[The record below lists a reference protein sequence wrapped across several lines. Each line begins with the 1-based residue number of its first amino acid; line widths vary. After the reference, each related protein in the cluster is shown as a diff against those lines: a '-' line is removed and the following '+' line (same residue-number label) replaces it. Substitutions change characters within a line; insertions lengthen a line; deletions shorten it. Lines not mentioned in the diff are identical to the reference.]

1 MKCQIV
7 TNSIKNFKTTNIG
20 GLPVHPIIRTPK
32 LEEVQDILE
41 LNSKIKIGEGTSGT
55 AYEYGENVIKIFDKI
70 LKKLAKKTL
79 FSEMDNLASLSHL
92 ITKSGN
98 ENYLHNTQKGL
109 FAFEKDKLPILVS
122 SKVAGENPHPI
133 EAPFNEKNLEAIVET
148 LNRLDKGFGKTQFLQ
163 ADMRPPNIKIT
174 ENDAGLLDFEYLH
187 RVKLGDEK
195 NIEQTAKTLP
205 QLNKSNYT
213 LFLNES
219 DTGFGTSN
227 LRAFEYD
234 TLAPYLYRSP
244 NITQA
249 QETFRNYIKLKSEHH
264 LEMAHHY
271 NKLQTELGN
280 EIFKRMEAE
289 EACHYMALKSG
300 DKDILHTEAAKL
312 QMYSFL
318 RWINL
323 TAQKLSAPPI
333 NIAQIE
339 SFLDKER
346 ASYIQEIQRG
356 ITNKDAVKVYYYT
369 NAKNTADEISNLITY
384 AAQTYKIPPERLMQ
398 KAEFGLLTDKL
409 LCKRTL

>member
-1 MKCQIV
+1 MKCQII
-7 TNSIKNFKTTNIG
+7 TNSIKNFRTTNIG
-20 GLPVHPIIRTPK
+20 GLPVHPILRTPK

-41 LNSKIKIGEGTSGT
+41 LNSKLKLGEGTSGT
-55 AYEYGENVIKIFDKI
+55 AYDFGDNVIKVFDKI
-70 LKKLAKKTL
+70 LKKFAKKSL

-109 FAFEKDKLPILVS
+109 FAFEKDRMPILVS
-122 SKVAGENPHPI
+122 SKVEGEIPHPVD
-133 EAPFNEKNLEAIVET
+133 APFNDKNLEALVET
-148 LNRLDKGFGKTQFLQ
+148 FHRLDKGFGRTQFLQ
-163 ADMRPPNIKIT
+163 SDMRPPNMKIT
-174 ENDAGLLDFEYLH
+174 ENNAGLLDFEYL
-187 RVKLGDEK
+187 RKIKLGNEK
-195 NIEQTAKTLP
+195 NLEETEKSLP
-205 QLNKSNYT
+205 TITKSNYAF
-213 LFLNES
+213 FLNES
-219 DTGFGTSN
+219 DTGYGTSN
-227 LRAFEYD
+227 LRAFEYE

-244 NITQA
+244 SITQA
-249 QETFRNYIKLKSEHH
+249 QETFRNYVKLKSEHH
-264 LEMAHHY
+264 FEMAHHY
-271 NKLQTELGN
+271 NKLQTELGD

-318 RWINL
+318 RWVNL

-384 AAQTYKIPPERLMQ
+384 AAQTYKIPPERLLQ

-409 LCKRTL
+409 LTI

>member
-163 ADMRPPNIKIT
+163 TDMRPPNIKIT
-174 ENDAGLLDFEYLH
+174 ENDAGLLDFEYLQ

-195 NIEQTAKTLP
+195 NIEKTAKTLP

-213 LFLNES
+213 FFLNES

-271 NKLQTELGN
+271 NKLQTELGD

-300 DKDILHTEAAKL
+300 DKDSLHTEAATL
-312 QMYSFL
+312 QM
-318 RWINL
+318 
-323 TAQKLSAPPI
+323 
-333 NIAQIE
+333 
-339 SFLDKER
+339 
-346 ASYIQEIQRG
+346 
-356 ITNKDAVKVYYYT
+356 
-369 NAKNTADEISNLITY
+369 
-384 AAQTYKIPPERLMQ
+384 
-398 KAEFGLLTDKL
+398 
-409 LCKRTL
+409 

>member
-7 TNSIKNFKTTNIG
+7 TNTIKNFKTTNVG
-20 GLPVHPIIRTPK
+20 GLSVHPILRTPK

-41 LNSKIKIGEGTSGT
+41 LNSKLKIGEGTSGT
-55 AYEYGENVIKIFDKI
+55 AYDFGDNVIKVFDKI

-109 FAFEKDKLPILVS
+109 FAFEKDRLPILVS
-122 SKVAGENPHPI
+122 SKVEGENPHPI
-133 EAPFNEKNLEAIVET
+133 EAPFNEKNLDAIVEI
-148 LNRLDKGFGKTQFLQ
+148 LHRLDKGFGKTQFLQ
-163 ADMRPPNIKIT
+163 SDMRPPNIKIT
-174 ENDAGLLDFEYLH
+174 EKDAGLLDFEYLH
-187 RVKLGDEK
+187 KIKLGNEK
-195 NIEQTAKTLP
+195 NIGDMEKALP

-213 LFLNES
+213 FFLNES

-227 LRAFEYD
+227 LRAFEYE

-244 NITQA
+244 SITQA
-249 QETFRNYIKLKSEHH
+249 QETFRNYVKLKSEHH
-264 LEMAHHY
+264 FEMAHHY
-271 NKLQTELGN
+271 KKLQTELGD
-280 EIFKRMEAE
+280 EIFKKMEAD
-289 EACHYMALKSG
+289 EACHYMVLKSG

-323 TAQKLSAPPI
+323 TAKKLNAPAI
-333 NIAQIE
+333 NLVQIE

-346 ASYIQEIQRG
+346 ANYIQGINRA
-356 ITNKDAVKVYYYT
+356 ITNKDATKLYYYT
-369 NAKNTADEISNLITY
+369 NAKNTADEIENLITY
-384 AAQTYKIPPERLMQ
+384 SLETYKIPTERVMQ
-398 KAEFGLLTDKL
+398 KQEIGLLTDKL
-409 LCKRTL
+409 L

>member
-1 MKCQIV
+1 MKCQII
-7 TNSIKNFKTTNIG
+7 TNTIKNFKTTNIG

-32 LEEVQDILE
+32 LEEVQDVLE
-41 LNSKIKIGEGTSGT
+41 LHSKIKIGEGTSGT
-55 AYEYGENVIKIFDKI
+55 AYEYGENVIKVFDKI
-70 LKKLAKKTL
+70 LKKLAKKYL

-109 FAFEKDKLPILVS
+109 FAFEKDRLPILVS

-163 ADMRPPNIKIT
+163 SDMRPPNMKIT
-174 ENDAGLLDFEYLH
+174 ENNAGLLDFEYL
-187 RVKLGDEK
+187 RKIKLGNEK
-195 NIEQTAKTLP
+195 NLEETEKSLP
-205 QLNKSNYT
+205 TITKSNYAF
-213 LFLNES
+213 FLNES
-219 DTGFGTSN
+219 DTGYGTSN
-227 LRAFEYD
+227 LRAFEYE

-244 NITQA
+244 SITQA
-249 QETFRNYIKLKSEHH
+249 QETFRNYVKLKSEHH
-264 LEMAHHY
+264 FEMAHHY
-271 NKLQTELGN
+271 NKLQTELGD

-323 TAQKLSAPPI
+323 TAQKLNAPAL
-333 NIAQIE
+333 NLAQIE
-339 SFLDKER
+339 SFFDKER
-346 ASYIQEIQRG
+346 ANYVQAINRA
-356 ITNKDAVKVYYYT
+356 ITNKDATKLYYYK
-369 NAKNTADEISNLITY
+369 NAKDTADKVENLITY
-384 AAQTYKIPPERLMQ
+384 SLETYKIPPEKVMQ
-398 KAEFGLLTDKL
+398 KTEIGLLTDKL
-409 LCKRTL
+409 LTI